1 MPDAWA
7 VTGAHDVLLAV
18 LDESNKAVAPVA
30 MMIALLRS
38 VVVKKGRC
46 GWGNGMTMTSQY

>member
-1 MPDAWA
+1 MPDAWG

-18 LDESNKAVAPVA
+18 LDESNKAVATVA

-46 GWGNGMTMTSQY
+46 G